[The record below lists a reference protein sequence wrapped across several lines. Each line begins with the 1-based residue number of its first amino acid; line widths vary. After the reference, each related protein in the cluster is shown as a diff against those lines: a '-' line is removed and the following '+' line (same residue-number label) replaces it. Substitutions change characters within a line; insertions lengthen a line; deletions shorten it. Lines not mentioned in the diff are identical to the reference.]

1 MAGADA
7 VIALLASAVVIA
19 VPLVPGGE
27 SQAEAER
34 VVAIRDVR
42 ILPVATPPIERGVLL
57 IRGDRIAG
65 VGADITIPP
74 DAEVVDGAGLTAAPG
89 FFDTYTGIGLIE
101 VAGVPASNDSQEPGG
116 VTPQLRAADA
126 YFLDS
131 ELIPLVRNAGTL
143 VVLSVPGDRNVV
155 AGQSALMRAAGTT
168 VEAAAVKEVAA
179 VHANLGEASK
189 GAGFRTRMG
198 AATALRQILQQAR
211 GHAAREDAPPNHRLD
226 PVVRVLRGEL
236 PLVVRAHRRDDILI
250 ALRLSE
256 EFGFRMILAGG
267 ADAPLVAAELAA
279 REVPVLV
286 QPDLQ
291 PSTMETA
298 GVRYDNAAHL
308 SRAGVR
314 LAFQSNETTLSRQ
327 LVPNIGLTVAY
338 GLPYEEALKALTLY
352 PAQIFGVDDMLGSL
366 EVGKEATFFLS
377 RGDPLQV
384 RTPVVS
390 IYVKGRHYEPRS
402 YQTRLCETFIAP
414 VQESIPCQP
423 TR

>member
-1 MAGADA
+1 M
-7 VIALLASAVVIA
+7 IALLASVVAAVGLQ
-19 VPLVPGGE
+19 PPTGGTEGGPG
-27 SQAEAER
+27 R
-34 VVAIRDVR
+34 VVAIRDLR
-42 ILPVATPPIERGVLL
+42 ILPVAAPPIERGVLL
-57 IRGDRIAG
+57 IRGERIAG
-65 VGADITIPP
+65 AGADIAIPP
-74 DAEVVDGAGLTAAPG
+74 DAQVIDGAGLTAAPG

-101 VAGVPASNDSQEPGG
+101 VAGVAASNDSQEPGG

-143 VVLSVPGDRNVV
+143 IVLSVPGDRNVV
-155 AGQSALMRAAGTT
+155 AGQSALMRTAGMTI
-168 VEAAAVKEVAA
+168 EAAAVREVAA

-189 GAGFRTRMG
+189 GGGFRTRMG
-198 AATALRQILQQAR
+198 AVATLRQTLQQAR
-211 GHAAREDAPPNHRLD
+211 RHAARADPPPDHRLD
-226 PVVRVLRGEL
+226 PIVRVLRGEL
-236 PLVVRAHRRDDILI
+236 PMVVRAHRRDDILA
-250 ALRLSE
+250 ALHLAE
-256 EFGFRMILAGG
+256 EFGFHLILAGG
-267 ADAPLVAAELAA
+267 ADAPLVAAQLAA
-279 REVPVLV
+279 RDIPVLV

-308 SRAGVR
+308 YRAGVR
-314 LAFQSNETTLSRQ
+314 IAFQSNETTLSRQ
-327 LVPNIGLTVAY
+327 LVPNIGLAVAY

-390 IYVKGRHYEPRS
+390 VYIRGRHYEPRS
-402 YQTRLCETFIAP
+402 YQTNLCESFIAP
-414 VQESIPCQP
+414 VQESIPCLP
-423 TR
+423 R

>member
-1 MAGADA
+1 MIAPLALVLTVAGPQ
-7 VIALLASAVVIA
+7 AL
-19 VPLVPGGE
+19 GGE
-27 SQAEAER
+27 PPIESER

-42 ILPVATPPIERGVLL
+42 ILPVATPPIERGVVL

-65 VGADITIPP
+65 VGADVTPPP
-74 DAEVVDGAGLTAAPG
+74 DAHVINGAGLTAVPG

-116 VTPQLRAADA
+116 VSPQLRAADA

-131 ELIPLVRNAGTL
+131 ELIPVVRSAGTL
-143 VVLSVPGDRNVV
+143 IVLSVPGDRNVV
-155 AGQSALMRAAGTT
+155 AGQSALMRTAGTT

-189 GAGFRTRMG
+189 GSGFRTRMG
-198 AATALRQILQQAR
+198 AVAALRHILQQAR
-211 GHAAREDAPPNHRLD
+211 RHAARDGAPADRRLD

-236 PLVVRAHRRDDILI
+236 PLVVRAHRRDDILM

-256 EFGFRMILAGG
+256 EFGFRLVLAGG
-267 ADAPLVAAELAA
+267 ADAPLVSEELAA
-279 REVPVLV
+279 RGIPVLV

-308 SRAGVR
+308 FRAGVR

-338 GLPYEEALKALTLY
+338 GLPYDEALKALTLY

-390 IYVKGRHYEPRS
+390 VYVKGRHYEPRS

-414 VQESIPCQP
+414 VQESVPCLP

>member
-1 MAGADA
+1 M
-7 VIALLASAVVIA
+7 IALLASVLAA
-19 VPLVPGGE
+19 AGPQLPGGGDE
-27 SQAEAER
+27 ERSER

-42 ILPVATPPIERGVLL
+42 ILPVATPPIESGVLL
-57 IRGDRIAG
+57 VRGNRIAG
-65 VGADITIPP
+65 VGADVTIPP
-74 DAEVVDGAGLTAAPG
+74 DAEVVEGAGLTVAPG

-143 VVLSVPGDRNVV
+143 ILLSVPGDRNVV
-155 AGQSALMRAAGTT
+155 AGQSALMRTAGTT
-168 VEAAAVKEVAA
+168 LGAAAVKEVAA
-179 VHANLGEASK
+179 VHANLGEPSK
-189 GAGFRTRMG
+189 GGGFRTRMG
-198 AATALRQILQQAR
+198 AVAALRQILQEAR
-211 GHAAREDAPPNHRLD
+211 DHAAREDAPPNYRLD
-226 PVVRVLRGEL
+226 PLVRVLRGEL
-236 PLVVRAHRRDDILI
+236 PLVVRAHRRDDILL
-250 ALRLSE
+250 ALSLSD
-256 EFGFRMILAGG
+256 EFGFRLVLAGG

-279 REVPVLV
+279 RDVPVLV

-291 PSTMETA
+291 PATMETA

-308 SRAGVR
+308 ARAGVR

-327 LVPNIGLTVAY
+327 LIPNAGLTVAY
-338 GLPYEEALKALTLY
+338 GLPYEEALKAFTLY
-352 PAQIFGVDDMLGSL
+352 PAQIFGVADTLGSL
-366 EVGKEATFFLS
+366 EVGKEATFFLT

-390 IYVKGRHYEPRS
+390 IYVQGRRYEPRS

-414 VQESIPCQP
+414 VQESIPCLP

>member
-1 MAGADA
+1 M
-7 VIALLASAVVIA
+7 IALLASVLAA
-19 VPLVPGGE
+19 MG
-27 SQAEAER
+27 SQTAATPAQVGSEP
-34 VVAIRDVR
+34 VVAIRDLR
-42 ILPVATPPIERGVLL
+42 ILPVTAPPIERGVLL
-57 IRGDRIAG
+57 IRGERIAG
-65 VGADITIPP
+65 VGADVTIPP
-74 DAEVVDGAGLTAAPG
+74 GAQIIDGAGLTAAPG

-101 VAGVPASNDSQEPGG
+101 VAGVAASNDSQEPGG
-116 VTPQLRAADA
+116 VTPQLRAVDS

-143 VVLSVPGDRNVV
+143 IVLSVPGDRNVV

-189 GAGFRTRMG
+189 GGGFRTRMG
-198 AATALRQILQQAR
+198 AAAALRQILQQAR
-211 GHAAREDAPPNHRLD
+211 RQAVRGDGAVNHRLD
-226 PVVRVLRGEL
+226 PLVRVLRGEL
-236 PLVVRAHRRDDILI
+236 PLVVRAHRRDDILA
-250 ALRLSE
+250 ALRLAE
-256 EFGFRMILAGG
+256 EFGFNLILAGG
-267 ADAPLVAAELAA
+267 ADAPLVSAELAT
-279 REVPVLV
+279 RGVPVLV

-291 PSTMETA
+291 PSTIETA

-308 SRAGVR
+308 ARAGVR

-327 LVPNIGLTVAY
+327 LIPNIGLTVAY

-390 IYVKGRHYEPRS
+390 VYVKGRHYEPRS

-423 TR
+423 AR

>member
-1 MAGADA
+1 MITLLVSALAMAG
-7 VIALLASAVVIA
+7 LL
-19 VPLVPGGE
+19 LPGGD
-27 SQAEAER
+27 SQTEPER

-42 ILPVATPPIERGVLL
+42 ILPVATPPVERGVLL

-65 VGADITIPP
+65 VGADVTIPP
-74 DAEVVDGAGLTAAPG
+74 GAQVIDGTGFTAAPG
-89 FFDTYTGIGLIE
+89 FFDTYTGIGLVE

-126 YFLDS
+126 YFVDS

-155 AGQSALMRAAGTT
+155 AGQSALMRTAGTT

-189 GAGFRTRMG
+189 GGGFRTRMG
-198 AATALRQILQQAR
+198 ATAALRQILRQAR
-211 GHAAREDAPPNHRLD
+211 HHSARDNAPPNHRLD

-236 PLVVRAHRRDDILI
+236 PLVVRAHRRDDILS
-250 ALRLSE
+250 ALRLAK
-256 EFGFRMILAGG
+256 EFGFDLILAGG

-279 REVPVLV
+279 ADVPVLI

-366 EVGKEATFFLS
+366 EIGKEATFFLS

-390 IYVKGRHYEPRS
+390 VYVKGRRYEPRS
-402 YQTRLCETFIAP
+402 YQTQLCETFIAP
-414 VQESIPCQP
+414 VQESIPCLP

>member
-1 MAGADA
+1 M
-7 VIALLASAVVIA
+7 IALLALVLAVVG
-19 VPLVPGGE
+19 VEPPTGE
-27 SQAEAER
+27 SQTGPER
-34 VVAIRDVR
+34 PVAIRDVR
-42 ILPVATPPIERGVLL
+42 ILPVAAPPIESGVLL
-57 IRGDRIAG
+57 IRGERIAG
-65 VGADITIPP
+65 VGAEVTIPP
-74 DAEVVDGAGLTAAPG
+74 DAQVIDGAGLTAAPG

-101 VAGVPASNDSQEPGG
+101 VAGVAASNDSQEPGG
-116 VTPQLRAADA
+116 VTPHLRAADA

-131 ELIPLVRNAGTL
+131 KLIPLVRNAGTL
-143 VVLSVPGDRNVV
+143 IVLSVPGDRNVV
-155 AGQSALMRAAGTT
+155 AGQSALMRTAGTT

-189 GAGFRTRMG
+189 GGGFRTRMG
-198 AATALRQILQQAR
+198 AVAALRQTLQQAR
-211 GHAAREDAPPNHRLD
+211 RHAVRSDGPPDHRLG
-226 PVVRVLRGEL
+226 PIVRVLRGEL
-236 PLVVRAHRRDDILI
+236 PLVVRAHRRDDILM
-250 ALRLSE
+250 AMSLAE
-256 EFGFRMILAGG
+256 EFGFNMILAGG
-267 ADAPLVAAELAA
+267 ADAPLVSAELAA
-279 REVPVLV
+279 RGVPVLV

-308 SRAGVR
+308 FRAGVR
-314 LAFQSNETTLSRQ
+314 LAFQSNETTLSRH

-390 IYVKGRHYEPRS
+390 VYVKGRHYEPRS
-402 YQTRLCETFIAP
+402 YQTGLCETFVAP
-414 VQESIPCQP
+414 VQESIPCLP